1 MPGIDS
7 LTEVLLNEVRDL
19 YDAEKRLTKAIP
31 RMAKKATNRELKTAL
46 NDHLKETNGQ
56 VRRLEQA
63 FRHLGEKARGKAC
76 AGMRGIVEEGDEHV
90 GEDYETEEL
99 RDAVII
105 GSAMRVEHYEMAAY
119 MGAIEHARI
128 LGLSEVQDLLEET
141 LAEEEAADQK
151 LRTIGKA
158 VNPAAANGEGG
169 GGGIAGMLSR
179 TFGGGDEGDSEQGSG
194 TRRGGNR
201 GRSNGGSRG
210 KKNGSSRRGRKAAKK
225 R

>member
-1 MPGIDS
+1 MPSIGS
-7 LTEVLLNEVRDL
+7 LTEVLVNEVRDL

-31 RMAKKATNRELKTAL
+31 RMAKKAANRALKTAL

-56 VRRLEQA
+56 IRRLEQA

-90 GEDYETEEL
+90 GEAYDTDEL
-99 RDAVII
+99 RDSVII

-128 LGLSEVQDLLEET
+128 LGLSEVQELLEET
-141 LAEEEAADQK
+141 LAEEEAADKK
-151 LRTIGKA
+151 LRAIGQE
-158 VNPAAANGEGG
+158 VNPSAAKADDQGEGG
-169 GGGIAGMLSR
+169 GGIVEMFTR
-179 TFGGGDEGDSEQGSG
+179 TFSGGGNQTRKQPQSRRAAKSG
-194 TRRGGNR
+194 
-201 GRSNGGSRG
+201 
-210 KKNGSSRRGRKAAKK
+210 RGRKSAKK

>member
-1 MPGIDS
+1 MPGIES
-7 LTEVLLNEVRDL
+7 LTEVLVNEVRDL

-31 RMAKKATNRELKTAL
+31 RMAKKAANQDLKTAL

-90 GEDYETEEL
+90 GEDYQTEEL

-128 LGLSEVQDLLEET
+128 LGLSDVQDLLEET
-141 LAEEEAADQK
+141 LAEEQAADKK
-151 LRTIGKA
+151 LRAIGQT
-158 VNPAAANGEGG
+158 VNPSAANGEGN
-169 GGGIAGMLSR
+169 GGGISGMLSR
-179 TFGGGDEGDSEQGSG
+179 TFSGGNGDDTSAGNAKRSSRSRGSSRKGAGGGA
-194 TRRGGNR
+194 
-201 GRSNGGSRG
+201 
-210 KKNGSSRRGRKAAKK
+210 RRGRKAAKK